1 MNELLVYWNTYS
13 SWIHWNV
20 VRAYGLLVHSHQPCS
35 HYCVSTFGLFACMK
49 WIYIYL
55 IIYLF
60 IFRYFS
66 FGQSENAQA
75 QAHVIIV
82 IKAKPYHLT
91 HETQTIIVNNVAKWN
106 RWTDAR
112 FNRIIVLK
120 NVNLQRFIYI
130 NYCYLS
136 LQPSTYTLVYR
147 LDFYQIEYFDHCSTI
162 ELNYGQSASIPIL
175 YTHTSFTQCKWD

>member
-13 SWIHWNV
+13 FLNPLKCGSCLW
-20 VRAYGLLVHSHQPCS
+20 
-35 HYCVSTFGLFACMK
+35 FACSLSSTVLALFCCYIRFICVYEMD
-49 WIYIYL
+49 IYIYL

-91 HETQTIIVNNVAKWN
+91 HETQTHDNSK
-106 RWTDAR
+106 
-112 FNRIIVLK
+112 
-120 NVNLQRFIYI
+120 
-130 NYCYLS
+130 
-136 LQPSTYTLVYR
+136 
-147 LDFYQIEYFDHCSTI
+147 
-162 ELNYGQSASIPIL
+162 
-175 YTHTSFTQCKWD
+175 

>member
-1 MNELLVYWNTYS
+1 MWFVPMVCLFTLIN
-13 SWIHWNV
+13 
-20 VRAYGLLVHSHQPCS
+20 RARIIVFLHS
-35 HYCVSTFGLFACMK
+35 GLFACMK

-91 HETQTIIVNNVAKWN
+91 HETQTHDNSK
-106 RWTDAR
+106 
-112 FNRIIVLK
+112 
-120 NVNLQRFIYI
+120 
-130 NYCYLS
+130 
-136 LQPSTYTLVYR
+136 
-147 LDFYQIEYFDHCSTI
+147 
-162 ELNYGQSASIPIL
+162 
-175 YTHTSFTQCKWD
+175 